1 MYDHIFRMEIYA
13 PGIKPVCRLYASIC
27 RKLKYNSL
35 FDVLLDSYCDVW
47 WFVES

>member
-1 MYDHIFRMEIYA
+1 MYDHIFWMEIYA
-13 PGIKPVCRLYASIC
+13 PGIRPVCRLYVSIC
-27 RKLKYNSL
+27 QKLKYNYL